1 MEYSQ
6 SLQPAVILVT
16 GGHGLLGSR
25 VLPLLAENNP
35 GGEILVVAR
44 KEKQRA
50 DSSAQIRTII
60 ADLRDENLWA
70 LLPTTITHV
79 FHLAAVIPW
88 KAEDK
93 YKASVVTDNLLPT
106 AYLIEHSQRW
116 PRLAQVIYSSSVS
129 VYAPTAQTLSED
141 SPKQPATLYGVAKLA
156 GEQLLGCLETR
167 NVRMVSLRLSSL
179 YASGQYQGTVLPMM
193 VKRAIQKQDLLIFGD
208 GTRTQDFLHCEDAAR
223 AVLLAFQ
230 KQAHGAY
237 NIGTGTAVNMTEL
250 AQAVNAIFANG
261 ESRLVYRPQNMENDH
276 GIKLDISKA
285 RRELDFQPRLQLE
298 EGLRHLQQEMIRD
311 SVAAP
316 P

>member
-1 MEYSQ
+1 
-6 SLQPAVILVT
+6 
-16 GGHGLLGSR
+16 
-25 VLPLLAENNP
+25 
-35 GGEILVVAR
+35 
-44 KEKQRA
+44 
-50 DSSAQIRTII
+50 
-60 ADLRDENLWA
+60 
-70 LLPTTITHV
+70 
-79 FHLAAVIPW
+79 
-88 KAEDK
+88 
-93 YKASVVTDNLLPT
+93 
-106 AYLIEHSQRW
+106 
-116 PRLAQVIYSSSVS
+116 
-129 VYAPTAQTLSED
+129 
-141 SPKQPATLYGVAKLA
+141 
-156 GEQLLGCLETR
+156 
-167 NVRMVSLRLSSL
+167 MVSLRLSSL